1 MTTAAPKL
9 TLPSIGAIEAELCRR
24 SLHKFVER
32 NWHLVEPMV
41 PFQSNWHIEE
51 LCHVLEQVSLGAFRK
66 ALRATPA
73 NDVAA
78 RQKLQVVIEAIESR
92 TDGTELRRV
101 VINVPP
107 GTMKSLLVSVFWP
120 SWEWATLPSLKYLT
134 ASYSS
139 HLTLRDNR
147 RVRTIVS
154 DEWYQVHYGFRL
166 LGDQSAV
173 EKFATSGQGLRIATS
188 VGGLGTG
195 EHPDRII
202 IDDPITAQEARSDVE
217 RSKANTWFSN
227 TIGSRGI
234 ARDVAIIVIMQRL
247 HEDDLTGY
255 LLVRGGWEHVCFP
268 MRFTPSRLPSDEDKG
283 YAADPRDR
291 REIAG
296 ELLWPALLPEA
307 KIRQLE
313 LDLGPYDTAG
323 QLQQMPA
330 PEGGGLFKREWFKF
344 VDVLPM
350 NLRYCRGW
358 DTGATEGG
366 GDDTTGVKI
375 GISPSND
382 IYVADVFAEQ
392 LGPHGVDAAILATA
406 KMDGVHVM
414 VREEKEP
421 GSAGVA
427 VIAARL
433 KTLHEFDYK
442 GIQISGDKVVRAKP
456 FRAQCEG
463 GNVYLVRATW
473 NHEYINELTTFP
485 TGKKDNRVD
494 GTSCAYNALVAEA
507 PADNTVAW

>member
-1 MTTAAPKL
+1 MPAVAPKL
-9 TLPSIGAIEAELCRR
+9 QLPSLEAIEAELCRR

-51 LCHVLEQVSLGAFRK
+51 LCRVLEQVSLGAFRK
-66 ALRATPA
+66 ALAALPKQ
-73 NDVAA
+73 NEAA
-78 RQKLQVVIEAIESR
+78 RTKIQAVITDIESR
-92 TDGTELRRV
+92 TDGQALHRV

-120 SWEWATLPSLKYLT
+120 SWEWATLSSLKYLT

-154 DEWYQVHYGFRL
+154 DPWYQEHFNFQL

-173 EKFATSGQGLRIATS
+173 EKFGTSGQGLRIATS

-217 RSKANTWFSN
+217 RGKANQWFSN

-247 HEDDLTGY
+247 HEEDLAGY
-255 LLVRGGWEHVCFP
+255 LLERGGWEHVCFP
-268 MRFTPSRLPSDEDKG
+268 MRFVESRMPTDKDNG

-291 REIAG
+291 RTQQG
-296 ELLWPALLPEA
+296 ELLWPSLLPEA
-307 KIRQLE
+307 KVKQLE

-323 QLQQMPA
+323 QLQQQPA

-344 VDVLPM
+344 VDVLPSK
-350 NLRYCRGW
+350 LRFCRGW
-358 DTGATEGG
+358 DTAGTEGA
-366 GDDTTGVKI
+366 GDYTSGIKI
-375 GISPSND
+375 GIATNND
-382 IYVADVFAEQ
+382 IYVADVFSEQ
-392 LGPHGVDAAILATA
+392 LGPHGVDSAILSLA
-406 KMDGVHVM
+406 KLDGYACAI
-414 VREEKEP
+414 REEKEP
-421 GSAGVA
+421 GSAGIA
-427 VIAARL
+427 VIAART
-433 KTLHEFDYK
+433 KTLIGYDYK
-442 GIQISGDKVVRAKP
+442 GTPISGDKVTRAKP
-456 FRAQCEG
+456 FRAQCEA
-463 GNVYLVRATW
+463 GNVYLLRATW
-473 NHEYINELTTFP
+473 NHEYIQQLSVFP
-485 TGKKDNRVD
+485 TGKHDDKVD
-494 GTSCAYNALVAEA
+494 GSSCAFNALVAEE
-507 PADNTVAW
+507 PSDNTLVW

>member
-1 MTTAAPKL
+1 
-9 TLPSIGAIEAELCRR
+9 
-24 SLHKFVER
+24 
-32 NWHLVEPMV
+32 
-41 PFQSNWHIEE
+41 
-51 LCHVLEQVSLGAFRK
+51 
-66 ALRATPA
+66 
-73 NDVAA
+73 
-78 RQKLQVVIEAIESR
+78 
-92 TDGTELRRV
+92 
-101 VINVPP
+101 
-107 GTMKSLLVSVFWP
+107 
-120 SWEWATLPSLKYLT
+120 
-134 ASYSS
+134 
-139 HLTLRDNR
+139 
-147 RVRTIVS
+147 
-154 DEWYQVHYGFRL
+154 
-166 LGDQSAV
+166 
-173 EKFATSGQGLRIATS
+173 
-188 VGGLGTG
+188 
-195 EHPDRII
+195 
-202 IDDPITAQEARSDVE
+202 
-217 RSKANTWFSN
+217 
-227 TIGSRGI
+227 
-234 ARDVAIIVIMQRL
+234 
-247 HEDDLTGY
+247 
-255 LLVRGGWEHVCFP
+255 
-268 MRFTPSRLPSDEDKG
+268 
-283 YAADPRDR
+283 
-291 REIAG
+291 
-296 ELLWPALLPEA
+296 
-307 KIRQLE
+307 
-313 LDLGPYDTAG
+313 
-323 QLQQMPA
+323 
-330 PEGGGLFKREWFKF
+330 
-344 VDVLPM
+344 M